1 MMPDANP
8 YVGKGFVSKLR
19 TCSRTAL
26 RQWHNARMCTHVRD
40 ERGPLGWALR
50 SYRRRRDCH
59 PLKPT
64 WTGYRP
70 GIVLCLSL
78 CHPRGHRGR
87 RAVRARRVSILGR
100 RVRSRA
106 MERAKLERPIPGS
119 KTVAPSVLR
128 GDIRCVSLSHLCGP
142 RRRCLVLPFLLPV
155 DFSTF
160 ALVYLLL
167 DLWLVASVVL

>member
-8 YVGKGFVSKLR
+8 YVGEGFVSKLR

-70 GIVLCLSL
+70 GIFFAYLFATLA
-78 CHPRGHRGR
+78 GIGA
-87 RAVRARRVSILGR
+87 AV
-100 RVRSRA
+100 
-106 MERAKLERPIPGS
+106 
-119 KTVAPSVLR
+119 
-128 GDIRCVSLSHLCGP
+128 
-142 RRRCLVLPFLLPV
+142 PFGLAV
-155 DFSTF
+155 FRFSGGAF
-160 ALVYLLL
+160 
-167 DLWLVASVVL
+167 